1 MNGTLQLGDNTF
13 LHYLIP
19 TTDHSTAGQVQSIP
33 LGHSSLTSGKGVIA
47 TGKKYLINVVD

>member
-1 MNGTLQLGDNTF
+1 MNGTLHLGDNTL

-19 TTDHSTAGQVQSIP
+19 TIDHSTAGQVQSMP
-33 LGHSSLTSGKGVIA
+33 LGHKSLSSGKGVIA